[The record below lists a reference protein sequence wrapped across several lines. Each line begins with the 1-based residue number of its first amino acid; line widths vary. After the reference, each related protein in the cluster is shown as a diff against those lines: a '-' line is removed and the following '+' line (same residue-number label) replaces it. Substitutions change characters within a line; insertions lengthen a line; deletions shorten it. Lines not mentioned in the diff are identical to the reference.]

1 MDEYDYDDDVFD
13 DEVGDGFDEAD
24 AAFSDGEEETDVRDD
39 DEEAASRWVV
49 KPAFLGDY
57 DAFTAMFDAALAA
70 RVPFD
75 TLIDIHDAMAEHGVK
90 HFFDLGLAANF
101 TSEDDAG
108 YYAARAWA
116 QDRPGYDEQVNL
128 INRYANPQVHT

>member
-1 MDEYDYDDDVFD
+1 M
-13 DEVGDGFDEAD
+13 
-24 AAFSDGEEETDVRDD
+24 
-39 DEEAASRWVV
+39 

-70 RVPFD
+70 RVPLD

-101 TSEDDAG
+101 TYPALGPWTVGLCWVGLLTS
-108 YYAARAWA
+108 AAH
-116 QDRPGYDEQVNL
+116 P
-128 INRYANPQVHT
+128 

>member
-13 DEVGDGFDEAD
+13 YEAGDAEDYEGLDEAD
-24 AAFSDGEEETDVRDD
+24 AAFSDGEEENDVSDDD

-70 RVPFD
+70 RVPLD

-101 TSEDDAG
+101 TSEDDATTL
-108 YYAARAWA
+108 RAWA
-116 QDRPGYDEQVNL
+116 QDRPGYDEQVNI
-128 INRYANPQVHT
+128 IN